1 MKFTLFALI
10 AGFFLVAVSA
20 NATGDIFLKNELI
33 EDMELTAQDLADEL
47 AEIEPYGL
55 FTGMY
60 TVIKRALRYVKGLNC
75 TIKEVLAIENAA
87 HNFVNSVAAC
97 GGQISQ
103 KAQNLV
109 NACLDIIE
117 TCKAILGINESVCG
131 NSNDVEETDSDA
143 ATAAAA
149 EEVESFGVVSKLKTS
164 HKCLV
169 QMVRKVNKLKKQV
182 KKVISMIKDI
192 KKVPGDTSDCV
203 MAAVNTLETTFTQ
216 FPANVKACSK
226 LTS

>member
-10 AGFFLVAVSA
+10 AGFCLVAVSA
-20 NATGDIFLKNELI
+20 NATGDIFLKNELM

-47 AEIEPYGL
+47 AEIEPYGF

-131 NSNDVEETDSDA
+131 NSNDAEETDSDV
-143 ATAAAA
+143 AAA
-149 EEVESFGVVSKLKTS
+149 EDVESYGVVSKLKTS
-164 HKCLV
+164 HKCFV